1 MKYRGC
7 DSNVHK
13 TYLILS
19 DFLPV
24 PSLTPR
30 PSSSKISAASSL
42 LPLVCSLPVPIKLRP
57 CHIRSLRLWVA
68 ASLVPCLRYSVAP
81 ICAPFYQM
89 AEVFHAP
96 CLTNRSPTAAVGVSR
111 AGALPARARH
121 SWLSFVNVHV
131 LILWN
136 AVCWCFLPRAGS
148 VAKHPAKLHNPA
160 SLVAA
165 SLPPRWQRGVCQRLN
180 SYNSSEVRHL
190 HVWSPPSLFL
200 LDS

>member
-19 DFLPV
+19 VFPARSLTYT
-24 PSLTPR
+24 PSLQF
-30 PSSSKISAASSL
+30 KNL
-42 LPLVCSLPVPIKLRP
+42 CSLISFAPRLFSPSPHKARLRP

-136 AVCWCFLPRAGS
+136 AVCWCFLP
-148 VAKHPAKLHNPA
+148 
-160 SLVAA
+160 
-165 SLPPRWQRGVCQRLN
+165 
-180 SYNSSEVRHL
+180 
-190 HVWSPPSLFL
+190 
-200 LDS
+200 